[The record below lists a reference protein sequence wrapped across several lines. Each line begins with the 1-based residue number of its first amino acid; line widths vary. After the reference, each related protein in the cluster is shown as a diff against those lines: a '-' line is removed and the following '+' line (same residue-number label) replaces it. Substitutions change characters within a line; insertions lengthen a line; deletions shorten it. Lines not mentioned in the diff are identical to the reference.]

1 MAIERRWL
9 KVKEAAEYLGVHEKS
24 LYRACHRREV
34 PFSKARG
41 VGVRIDKRELDALLE
56 RRGIPPEEFGRTI
69 QKGGQSHERK
79 PS

>member
-1 MAIERRWL
+1 MTIERRWL

-24 LYRACHRREV
+24 LYRACHRRYV

-56 RRGIPPEEFGRTI
+56 RKGIPPEEFGIAI
-69 QKGGQSHERK
+69 QTGEQNHERK
-79 PS
+79 QS